1 MTDIA
6 VVILNW
12 NGKEYLEKFLPFV
25 VKHSAYRDTEVIVA
39 DNGSTDHSVA
49 FVSDHFPSVRVITLG
64 KNYGFARGYHK
75 ALGEIQAKYF
85 VLLNSDVEVTPEWLI
100 PLYNMMELHPQMGA
114 CMPKILSYHQ
124 RDHFEYAGAS
134 GGYIDRFGYPFCRG
148 RILSQIEKDHGQY
161 DAFSEIFWA
170 SGACMFVRATAYEQ
184 AGGLDGA
191 FFAHMEEIDLC
202 WRMHRT
208 GWKVAV
214 VPASRIYHVGGGTL
228 PNNNPSKLYLN
239 YRNSLFMLF
248 KNLPVFQLIPVVLMR
263 MILDGFSAILYLV
276 QGNPRFFFA
285 VIRAHLAFQRRIPG
299 LIIKRKELK
308 RTVRTGKFSEIYPRS
323 IVFDFFICRKRTFGQ
338 LSW

>member
-12 NGKEYLEKFLPFV
+12 NGKGYLEKFLPFV
-25 VKHSAYRDTEVIVA
+25 VKHSVFRDTEVIVA
-39 DNGSTDHSVA
+39 DNGSTDDSVA
-49 FVSDHFPSVRVITLG
+49 FLSEHFPSVRVITLG
-64 KNYGFARGYHK
+64 KNHGFAMGYHK
-75 ALGEIQAKYF
+75 ALREIQAKYF

-100 PLYNMMELHPQMGA
+100 PLFNLMELHPQMGA

-148 RILSQIEKDHGQY
+148 RILSQLEKDEGQY
-161 DAFSEIFWA
+161 DTLSEIFWA

-184 AGGLDGA
+184 AGGLDEA

-208 GWKVAV
+208 GWKIAV
-214 VPASRIYHVGGGTL
+214 VPSSRIYHVGGGTL

-263 MILDGFSAILYLV
+263 MILDGFSAILYLI
-276 QGNPRFFFA
+276 QGNARFFFA
-285 VIRAHLAFQRRIPG
+285 VIRAHFAFQRRIPG
-299 LIIKRKELK
+299 LIQKRKELK
-308 RTVRTGKFSEIYPRS
+308 GTVRTGKFSEIYPRS
-323 IVFDFFICRKRTFGQ
+323 IVFDFFICRKRKFGQ

>member
-12 NGKEYLEKFLPFV
+12 NGKGYLEKFLPFV
-25 VKHSAYRDTEVIVA
+25 VKHSSFRDTEVIVA
-39 DNGSTDHSVA
+39 DNGSSDDSVA
-49 FVSDHFPSVRVITLG
+49 FLSEHFPSVRVITLG
-64 KNYGFARGYHK
+64 KNYGFAAGYHT
-75 ALGEIQAKYF
+75 ALGEIQAKYY
-85 VLLNSDVEVTPEWLI
+85 VLLNSDVEVTPEWLV
-100 PLYNMMELHPQMGA
+100 PLYDMMELHPQTGA

-148 RILSQIEKDHGQY
+148 RILSQLEKDEGQY

-170 SGACMFVRATAYEQ
+170 SGACMFVRSTAYEQ

-214 VPASRIYHVGGGTL
+214 VPLSRIYHVGGGTL

-239 YRNSLFMLF
+239 YWNSLFMLF
-248 KNLPVFQLIPVVLMR
+248 KNLPVFQLIPVVFMR
-263 MILDGFSAILYLV
+263 MILDGFSAIFYLV
-276 QGNPRFFFA
+276 QGNSHFFFA

-299 LIIKRKELK
+299 LVKKRKELK
-308 RTVRTGKFSEIYPRS
+308 KTIRTGKFSEIYPRS
-323 IVFDFFICRKRTFGQ
+323 IVFDFFICRKRKFDQ

>member
-12 NGKEYLEKFLPFV
+12 NGKGYLEKFLPFV
-25 VKHSAYRDTEVIVA
+25 VKHSSFRDTEVIVA
-39 DNGSTDHSVA
+39 DNGSTDDSIA
-49 FVSDHFPSVRVITLG
+49 FILKHFPTVRVITLG
-64 KNYGFARGYHK
+64 KNYGFAWGYHK
-75 ALGEIQAKYF
+75 ALEEIHSKYY
-85 VLLNSDVEVTPEWLI
+85 VLLNSDVEVTPDWLI
-100 PLYNMMELHPQMGA
+100 PLFNMMELHPKMGA
-114 CMPKILSYHQ
+114 CMPKIVSYHH
-124 RDHFEYAGAS
+124 RDQFEYAGAS

-170 SGACMFVRATAYEQ
+170 SGACMFVRATAYEY
-184 AGGLDGA
+184 AGGLDEA

-208 GWKVAV
+208 GWKVSV
-214 VPASRIYHVGGGTL
+214 VPASKIYHVGGGTL

-239 YRNSLFMLF
+239 YRNSLFMLI
-248 KNLPVFQLIPVVLMR
+248 KNLPVFQLIPVVLIR
-263 MILDGFSAILYLV
+263 MILDGFSAILYLI
-276 QGNPRFFFA
+276 QGNPGFFFA

-299 LIIKRKELK
+299 LIKKRRELK
-308 RTVRTGKFSEIYPRS
+308 GTIRTGKFKEIYPRS
-323 IVFDFFICRKRTFGQ
+323 IVFDFFVCRKRKFDQ